1 MLTSKPPEA
10 AVVLVKMT
18 MEYLLAS
25 AWQAPGVE
33 EPFDPSDIAD
43 ALYMQLNQKTSVLS
57 EWGTTAKSST

>member
-1 MLTSKPPEA
+1 
-10 AVVLVKMT
+10 MT
-18 MEYLLAS
+18 MEYLLA
-25 AWQAPGVE
+25 AGWQIPGIE